1 MPRTIIILIP
11 TRTDTL
17 TISKV
22 EKMTKTQP
30 QIKTRWMTAMIKEA
44 EACTTQMPWAR
55 GARRKEM
62 IARRAA
68 VASAPR
74 KVATA

>member
-1 MPRTIIILIP
+1 
-11 TRTDTL
+11 
-17 TISKV
+17 
-22 EKMTKTQP
+22 MTKTEP

>member
-1 MPRTIIILIP
+1 LASTGCN
-11 TRTDTL
+11 TK

-22 EKMTKTQP
+22 DKMTKTQT

-44 EACTTQMPWAR
+44 EACTTQIPWAR

-62 IARRAA
+62 TARRAA
-68 VASAPR
+68 TAVAPR
-74 KVATA
+74 KVASA